1 MTNLKKPVML
11 VIVVMLLWGITGV
24 VALAQS
30 PDQGKVAYEEQV
42 WQCQRCHGPNGEGL
56 WGRPLA
62 GTQSTA
68 DEWIAQVRT
77 PRRSMP
83 AFTVDQITDQQII
96 DMQVYFSSLTAPAD
110 FAPKMPVESADPGQN
125 LLLQKRCVSC
135 HASESETGTGRMIDN
150 FIERG
155 VTPTQ
160 ELVINQLRT
169 PFQNMPAYRADQVSD
184 EDAALMAEFLATQ
197 VAAQTPPPALPQSGA
212 STLPWALIL
221 LVTGS
226 GLLLTGLLVRF
237 AYVRHTS

>member
-1 MTNLKKPVML
+1 MIKLKKPVLFVM
-11 VIVVMLLWGITGV
+11 IVMLLWGLTGV
-24 VALAQS
+24 IALAQD
-30 PDQGKVAYEEQV
+30 PDQGKVTYEEQV

-56 WGRPLA
+56 YGRPLA

-68 DEWIAQVRT
+68 DEWIDQVRN

-83 AFTVDQITDQQII
+83 AFTADQITDQQII
-96 DMQVYFSSLTAPAD
+96 DMQAHFSALTAPAD
-110 FAPKMPVESADPGQN
+110 FAPKIPPESADPGQN
-125 LLLQKRCVSC
+125 VMLQKRCVSC

-160 ELVINQLRT
+160 ELVVNQLRT

-184 EDAALMAEFLATQ
+184 EDAALIAEFLAAQ
-197 VAAQTPPPALPQSGA
+197 VAAQSPPPALPQSGA
-212 STLPWALIL
+212 STLPWMLIL

-226 GLLLTGLLVRF
+226 GLLLMGLFVRF
-237 AYVRHTS
+237 VYVRNTN